1 MRTKA
6 SGWMIQVRRIYDK
19 TQPDD
24 NVYLILVDRLWP
36 RGLRKDRVRID
47 LWLKEIAPSDRLRR
61 WFGHDP
67 AKWVR
72 FKDRYFAEL
81 NSKTDL
87 VKAILDKS
95 KSAPVCLLYGAKDQ
109 EHNNAVALREF
120 SELKLGQPNNTI
132 IKVKS

>member
-6 SGWMIQVRRIYDK
+6 NGWMIQVRRIYDK

-109 EHNNAVALREF
+109 EHNNAVALKEF
-120 SELKLGQPNNTI
+120 LELKLGQPDNTI